1 MTTQGGLTL
10 LLPPD
15 VDGVRRRNSIVATN
29 PLTRAPAV
37 LFPRPADDS
46 GPSAVLQSDTR
57 GCPVTETLK
66 CVIKV
71 LKLYF
76 WVHRTFSNFL
86 INWFQ

>member
-37 LFPRPADDS
+37 LFPRPGCHDPAMT
-46 GPSAVLQSDTR
+46 PAPPQSCSQTR
-57 GCPVTETLK
+57 EVA
-66 CVIKV
+66 
-71 LKLYF
+71 
-76 WVHRTFSNFL
+76 R
-86 INWFQ
+86 